1 MYESAAE
8 QTVNFLR
15 LCEENAARGVSP
27 SSTIK
32 PGSNQFSQDV
42 NFIPHPIQVVF
53 EKLPVFYE
61 NESTQSAIDCYR

>member
-1 MYESAAE
+1 MYESAGE

-32 PGSNQFSQDV
+32 SGTNQFSQDV

-53 EKLPVFYE
+53 DKLPVFYE